1 MNFAL
6 FAGIEII
13 SSECGIVPQLE
24 DSEVDITYVPDE
36 REGFF
41 THVVWNVAWN
51 LTRCTCFC
59 THDLGCL

>member
-6 FAGIEII
+6 FFAGIEII

-41 THVVWNVAWN
+41 THMVWNVTWN
-51 LTRCTCFC
+51 LTRCM
-59 THDLGCL
+59 